1 MGSLFKKPEDLEIF
15 SDKDIER
22 RKSEID
28 LYVNL
33 LSSVI
38 DMYVVDEVTKAYNMG
53 EVDLWFEY
61 ASHDTWGERKAWL
74 DKHGEDFPKRWRQ
87 KISSESVESES
98 IDSENVTTIDDI
110 GVESAIASEFIN
122 NYIRRITEISA
133 VRAYNMGEIEQWI
146 DHHKSRTMEEWDEW
160 KKNHSPE
167 YKKRW
172 DVSKELRIDTMNQ

>member
-1 MGSLFKKPEDLEIF
+1 MGSLFKRPKDVEIF

-28 LYVNL
+28 LYVNI

-38 DMYVVDEVTKAYNMG
+38 DMHVVDEVTKAYNM
-53 EVDLWFEY
+53 EEIDLWFEY

-74 DKHGEDFPKRWRQ
+74 DKHSEDFLKRWRWE
-87 KISSESVESES
+87 ISSESV
-98 IDSENVTTIDDI
+98 DSENVTTIDDV

-146 DHHKSRTMEEWDEW
+146 NHHKSRTMEEWDEW
-160 KKNHSPE
+160 EKIHTHD

-172 DVSKELRIDTMNQ
+172 DVSKDLRIDTLKQ